1 MLGIKNKPLATVLKL
16 QLLFILIAVV
26 VFAYWFGLHGA
37 ISATLGGGINV
48 IAGVVFALMISR
60 HQGFL
65 PGDVIK
71 TALKAEVF
79 KIICIVFLL
88 WLVFKIYSDVI
99 PAIFIGVFVLTVLLH
114 SVALFVV
121 NEK

>member
-1 MLGIKNKPLATVLKL
+1 MLEIKNKPLVTVLKI
-16 QLLFILIAVV
+16 QLLFILIAVII
-26 VFAYWFGLHGA
+26 FAYWFGLHGA

-48 IAGVVFALMISR
+48 LAGVVFGLIISR

-79 KIICIVFLL
+79 KIICIVF
-88 WLVFKIYSDVI
+88 VVVGFKIYSDVI

-114 SVALFVV
+114 SAALFVV

>member
-1 MLGIKNKPLATVLKL
+1 MLEIKNKPLVTVLKI
-16 QLLFILIAVV
+16 QLLFILIAVII
-26 VFAYWFGLHGA
+26 FAYWFGLHGA

-48 IAGVVFALMISR
+48 LAGVVFGLIISR

-79 KIICIVFLL
+79 KIICIVFCCGWFLR
-88 WLVFKIYSDVI
+88 FI
-99 PAIFIGVFVLTVLLH
+99 PM
-114 SVALFVV
+114 LFQRSLS
-121 NEK
+121 EFLC